1 MDGKLQPIED
11 LRRSERHNTDYIP
24 VNLISNYID
33 YDYGVPA
40 RLNNVSLGGIQ
51 LLCGYYAARQLLK
64 SKNCADDQDSEVDNL
79 ILQIPDRDDFKPF
92 ELSCKLV
99 YINQNHSPNDYC
111 STAIGLESPMDDPI
125 DRRILS
131 CFINRNA

>member
-11 LRRSERHNTDYIP
+11 LRRSARYNTDYIP
-24 VNLISNYID
+24 VNLISSYID

-64 SKNCADDQDSEVDNL
+64 SKYFADDQDSEVDN
-79 ILQIPDRDDFKPF
+79 IIVQIPDRDDSKPF
-92 ELSCKLV
+92 ELSCRLV
-99 YINQNHSPNDYC
+99 YIHQNHAPNNYC
-111 STAIGLESPMDDPI
+111 SAAIGLESLLDSHD

-131 CFINRNA
+131 CFIRRNA

>member
-11 LRRSERHNTDYIP
+11 LRRSERYNTNYIP
-24 VNLISNYID
+24 VNLISNYIA

-64 SKNCADDQDSEVDNL
+64 SKYCADDQDSEVEN
-79 ILQIPDRDDFKPF
+79 IIVQIPDRDDSKPF
-92 ELSCKLV
+92 ELSCKLI
-99 YINQNHSPNDYC
+99 YIKQNHSPNNYC
-111 STAIGLESPMDDPI
+111 SAAIGLESLMDNPEN
-125 DRRILS
+125 RQVLS
-131 CFINRNA
+131 CFIKRNA